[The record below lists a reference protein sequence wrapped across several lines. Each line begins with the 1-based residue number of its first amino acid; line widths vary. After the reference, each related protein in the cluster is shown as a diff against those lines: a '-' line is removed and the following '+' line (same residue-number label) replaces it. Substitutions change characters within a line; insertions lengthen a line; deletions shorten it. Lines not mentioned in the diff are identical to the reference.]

1 MRKKGVEMADDDEIM
16 EPDDIDPESD
26 ADELEDPE
34 LEPDDLEEA
43 DLDDDALEDSDDEF
57 GDDEFTDED
66 ESDDA
71 AATAGP
77 ARKSVAA
84 GEDEDEDD
92 DMLAPD
98 DVEADLDTILKDRL
112 VAVEDET
119 NEDEEEPE
127 ERGEQADRLQPKRA
141 DEQLCPSCFLLV
153 RQTAPMCP
161 VGDDECPL
169 FTR

>member
-1 MRKKGVEMADDDEIM
+1 MADDDDEIM
-16 EPDDIDPESD
+16 EPDDIDPELEG
-26 ADELEDPE
+26 DELAEPD
-34 LEPDDLEEA
+34 LEADDLEEA
-43 DLDDDALEDSDDEF
+43 DLEEDDVLVDADDEF
-57 GDDEFTDED
+57 GDDEFADEPED
-66 ESDDA
+66 EEA

-84 GEDEDEDD
+84 VATEDEDEDD

-127 ERGEQADRLQPKRA
+127 ERGEAADRLQPKRA
-141 DEQLCPSCFLLV
+141 DEQLCPACFLLV

-161 VGDDECPL
+161 VGDDDCPL
-169 FTR
+169 FRT

>member
-1 MRKKGVEMADDDEIM
+1 MADDDDEIM
-16 EPDDIDPESD
+16 EPEDDVDPD
-26 ADELEDPE
+26 LETDDLAEPD
-34 LEPDDLEEA
+34 LEADDLEEA
-43 DLDDDALEDSDDEF
+43 DLDDDVLVDADDEF
-57 GDDEFTDED
+57 AEDDEFADDADE
-66 ESDDA
+66 DDA
-71 AATAGP
+71 ASTGP
-77 ARKSVAA
+77 TRKSVAVA
-84 GEDEDEDD
+84 EDEDEDD

-127 ERGEQADRLQPKRA
+127 ERGEAADRLQPKRA

-161 VGDDECPL
+161 VDADDCPI
-169 FTR
+169 FSK